1 MVVAWA
7 PPPTLRPS
15 IWEILSQTSRYISG
29 AHGTAI
35 ERGTLR
41 VYRGT
46 YDGFGWI
53 DEHPG
58 CVPADRSWYAMV
70 HLGAANLAC
79 DVIDAD
85 AEDDVMML
93 RSIAA
98 AAVSI
103 RACLFSGDWP
113 AGMQHHSAAEFE
125 AQRLFMR
132 LADKLMAVK
141 EEELL

>member
-1 MVVAWA
+1 M
-7 PPPTLRPS
+7 
-15 IWEILSQTSRYISG
+15 
-29 AHGTAI
+29 
-35 ERGTLR
+35 
-41 VYRGT
+41 YRGT
-46 YDGFGWI
+46 YDGYGWV

-58 CVPADRSWYAMV
+58 RVPADRSWYAMV

-85 AEDDVMML
+85 AEDDVMMM
-93 RSIAA
+93 RSIASA
-98 AAVSI
+98 ATSI
-103 RACLFSGDWP
+103 RACLFSRDWP
-113 AGMQHHSAAEFE
+113 SGMQYHDAAEFE